1 MKSVGFRFN
10 LATCIFGFRFQFSLQ
25 ISHLIV
31 MVTIVMVIKVG
42 GDEMVDDE
50 LEYVLLS
57 GLSMMATVMT
67 VMGLMMTTVLKN

>member
-1 MKSVGFRFN
+1 
-10 LATCIFGFRFQFSLQ
+10 
-25 ISHLIV
+25 
-31 MVTIVMVIKVG
+31 MVD

-50 LEYVLLS
+50 LGYVLLS

>member
-1 MKSVGFRFN
+1 MYFRLPIPVQPSDQPPHSN
-10 LATCIFGFRFQFSLQ
+10 GDNSDGG
-25 ISHLIV
+25 
-31 MVTIVMVIKVG
+31 KVD

>member
-1 MKSVGFRFN
+1 
-10 LATCIFGFRFQFSLQ
+10 
-25 ISHLIV
+25 
-31 MVTIVMVIKVG
+31 MVTIVMVIKVD